1 MTTLHPDRRAGR
13 HRTFAGTQRPA
24 LIATIVVGLAIL
36 VATLLAA
43 PASGQFV
50 DRLDLVG
57 QTIYVGDEE
66 VALDLRLP
74 RVTEGRQ
81 LEIRVHGPYTDPD
94 ELAAAFD
101 DPPVEDALS
110 LFTVQRLDELEVGS
124 GGIISVTVPDD
135 EVGLLIRRDPGVLL
149 IVVELVDADGVIDT
163 LVTAVIVEDDTRGAA
178 IDFAFIADARSPLA
192 HRADGVIDIDPDVV
206 VARVEAAVADAP
218 GPTLVQLNPETLT
231 ALADPSIPDGLV
243 AIDRIRQILDGHTL
257 DTRSWVDLDEEGWRR
272 AGETDRVFA
281 QYAEGADVT
290 ETFLGRSAEP
300 ILRLDAATGP
310 DTLELLRSV
319 GITAGIVEPE
329 QLAAIDLERAD
340 RRPLQTRDR
349 NGVAFTVLPV
359 DRELEVTLTGV
370 DPELVAMQHFM
381 VLLLEAR
388 TIGTDRGIVIDLDT
402 IERGFLDSLLQLVA
416 TTDRLG
422 LATVEEIID
431 RPPARDAFGGLL
443 RVDLLPEDPSDVTA
457 GASDIRLTESTLGSY
472 VEMVAPA
479 DGPITPLRTRL
490 AASMAAELDED
501 GRRAYTDAV
510 FSTVVDGAADF
521 EVLESD
527 RITLATRR
535 ADLPLVISNEQPV
548 PINVIVRLTSEKLR
562 LAGGDELALT
572 LDPGQTELMIP
583 VESVGSGDARILV
596 RVTSPD
602 GVLDLATGSIDVRST
617 AISGLGLIVSL
628 VSLTILLTWWAR
640 TILRV
645 RRNRRAAS
653 VHPAA
658 TSVSDP
664 IRTDLPEPDV
674 DPDEPD
680 DPEPESNP

>member
-1 MTTLHPDRRAGR
+1 MTSLHATRPAARLGPFAWAGRAGCVV
-13 HRTFAGTQRPA
+13 A
-24 LIATIVVGLAIL
+24 LVIGLAVL
-36 VATLLAA
+36 TVTLLAP

-57 QTIYVGDEE
+57 QTIYVGEEE
-66 VALDLRLP
+66 VSLDLRLP

-81 LEIRVHGPYTDPD
+81 LELRVHGPYSDPD
-94 ELAAAFD
+94 ELADAFEN
-101 DPPVEDALS
+101 PPVEDALS
-110 LFTVQRLDELEVGS
+110 LFTVQQLDELVVGS
-124 GGIISVTVPDD
+124 GGIISVTVPDE

-163 LVTAVIVEDDTRGAA
+163 LVTAVIVEDDTSGAA
-178 IDFAFIADARSPLA
+178 IDFAFVTDARAPLA
-192 HRADGVIDIDPDVV
+192 HRADGTIDIDPDEIVD
-206 VARVEAAVADAP
+206 RVEAAVDGAP
-218 GPTLVQLNPETLT
+218 GPTLVQFNPETLT
-231 ALADPSIPDGLV
+231 ALADPTVPDGLL
-243 AIDRIRQILDGHTL
+243 AIDRIRQLLDGHTL

-272 AGETDRVFA
+272 AGETDRVFT
-281 QYAEGADVT
+281 QYAEGADVI

-310 DTLELLRSV
+310 ETLELLRSV
-319 GITAGIVEPE
+319 GVTAGVVEPE
-329 QLAAIDLERAD
+329 QIAAIDLERAD

-388 TIGTDRGIVIDLDT
+388 SIGTDRGIVIDLDT
-402 IERGFLDSLLQLVA
+402 IERGFLDSLLQLAA

-443 RVDLLPEDPSDVTA
+443 RVDLLAEEPSDVAA

-479 DGPITPLRTRL
+479 DGPISPLRTRL
-490 AASMAAELDED
+490 AASMAAELDEI

-535 ADLPLVISNEQPV
+535 ADLPLIISNEQPV
-548 PINVIVRLTSEKLR
+548 AINVIVRLTSEKLR
-562 LAGGDELALT
+562 LSGGDELALT
-572 LDPGQTELMIP
+572 LQPGRTELLIP
-583 VESVGSGDARILV
+583 VESVSSGDARILV

-617 AISGLGLIVSL
+617 AISGLGLVVSL
-628 VSLTILLTWWAR
+628 VSLSILLTWWAR

-664 IRTDLPEPDV
+664 IRTDGSAPDV
-674 DPDEPD
+674 DPAEPD
-680 DPEPESNP
+680 DPEPESTS